1 MTAPRTASGIRGE
14 PPTLRAD
21 STLRRPTFAE
31 VYEEH
36 FAFVWRNAKHLGVQ
50 DTHIDDIVQEAFVI
64 VHARLASF
72 EGRSSLKTWL
82 FGILANVVR
91 SHRRGLR
98 AQTRRESSA
107 DPEDVADPAAGP
119 HERAA
124 RAEAGHVADR
134 LLEALDDDKRAVF
147 VLAELEQMSAP
158 DIATAL
164 EVPLNTV
171 YSRLRLAREA
181 FAAAAARHRARDEWR
196 TR

>member
-1 MTAPRTASGIRGE
+1 MTVPRAATGIRGE
-14 PPTLRAD
+14 APPLDADATLRQPA
-21 STLRRPTFAE
+21 FAE
-31 VYEEH
+31 VYEEQ
-36 FAFVWRNAKHLGVQ
+36 FAFVWRNAKHLGVP
-50 DTHIDDIVQEAFVI
+50 DSHIDDVTQEAFVI
-64 VHARLASF
+64 VHAKLSSF

-98 AQTRRESSA
+98 ARSRAESSA

-124 RAEAGHVADR
+124 RAEAAHVADR
-134 LLEALDDDKRAVF
+134 LLDALDDDKRAVF

-158 DIATAL
+158 DIASAL